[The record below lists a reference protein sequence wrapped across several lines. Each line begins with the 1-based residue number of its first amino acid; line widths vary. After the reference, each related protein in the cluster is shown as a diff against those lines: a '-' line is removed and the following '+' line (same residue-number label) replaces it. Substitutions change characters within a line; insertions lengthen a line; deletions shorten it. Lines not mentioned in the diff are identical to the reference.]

1 MSQYDNVVER
11 RKKMLEAEEWA
22 SGVKSIHFHKLTSMW
37 YDDHPEDTDKG
48 MVFDTEF
55 NNGVIRREIKGGGV
69 RIFGKELSGD
79 ELINEYER
87 NNR

>member
-1 MSQYDNVVER
+1 
-11 RKKMLEAEEWA
+11 L
-22 SGVKSIHFHKLTSMW
+22 
-37 YDDHPEDTDKG
+37 
-48 MVFDTEF
+48 DTEF